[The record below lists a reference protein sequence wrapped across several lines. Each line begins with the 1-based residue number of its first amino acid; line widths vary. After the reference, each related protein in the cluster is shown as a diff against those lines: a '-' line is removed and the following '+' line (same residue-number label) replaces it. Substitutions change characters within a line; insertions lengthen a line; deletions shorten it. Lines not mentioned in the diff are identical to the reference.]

1 MPGRVTEEE
10 LCAEGLCNAATEAG
24 VLTMIV
30 SVMVEETPVTVTVVV
45 KATAMLSGGTEAWEL
60 VATLL
65 EVGWMLLLTE
75 EAEEVDA

>member
-1 MPGRVTEEE
+1 
-10 LCAEGLCNAATEAG
+10 
-24 VLTMIV
+24 MIV